1 MIVVLYP
8 KDDKLAM
15 KVAIKTGLDYD
26 NVYVA
31 PTYRISE
38 KRVLSELEK
47 AEYGIM
53 LIFDPKVKI
62 DEKTLKRYNF
72 LKERVKKMFVI
83 IPDVL
88 KTSVKANGKVEF
100 VDFRSN
106 DYDDLISKLNALVNR
121 LNLGKAQSETL
132 ILLLLVM
139 VFIISFLITV
149 LS

>member
-121 LNLGKAQSETL
+121 LNLEKAQSETL